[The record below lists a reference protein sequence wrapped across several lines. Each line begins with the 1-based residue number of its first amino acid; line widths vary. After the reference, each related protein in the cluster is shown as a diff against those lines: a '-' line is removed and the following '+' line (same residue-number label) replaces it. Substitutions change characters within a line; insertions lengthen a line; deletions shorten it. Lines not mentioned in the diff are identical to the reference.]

1 MSQAAFL
8 CRVIRRPKLMIVL
21 MHEIRL
27 KMYREGYIIGFP
39 EVVWQDDLFHS
50 VAGGP
55 HAIDEV
61 SAVAPYVLLSIPV
74 PGTTEV
80 S

>member
-27 KMYREGYIIGFP
+27 KMYREG
-39 EVVWQDDLFHS
+39 
-50 VAGGP
+50 
-55 HAIDEV
+55 
-61 SAVAPYVLLSIPV
+61 
-74 PGTTEV
+74 
-80 S
+80 